1 MRVTI
6 NGKIH
11 DLDDEANTIAHVV
24 EQLGLADRRVAVELN
39 ERIVKR
45 ATYAEQQVT
54 NGDII
59 EIVHFVGG
67 G

>member
-11 DLDDEANTIAHVV
+11 DLDDEVKTIAHVV
-24 EQLGLADRRVAVELN
+24 EQLGLTDRRIAVELN
-39 ERIVKR
+39 ESIVKR
-45 ATYAEQQVT
+45 ATYAEQSIS